1 MDPLSAVSLAGTVI
15 SFVDFSLKLASKA
28 TKMYSS
34 ENGSSE
40 EDSNLET
47 ICATLSECS
56 AKLSTATSRGG
67 NQLPRSRSRIQ
78 DLAQACQTDCAAM
91 LRILNK
97 LKEARKFDPGDST
110 FERRAK
116 ALRGALKAVF
126 KDPEL
131 KSIEARLQRTQSTLT
146 LELCTISSTYHE
158 RHSRHLEELKR
169 TSAEYQTHHTEQLEE
184 IHSILYN
191 LQRIHTATNASLAD
205 GKLHHDDV
213 LGLEEHMSRLSIA
226 THDMAY
232 QQEIIKRLDFESFR
246 FRQHGI
252 SEAHKGTYC
261 WALHEGKRAECQERL
276 EKWLAADIGSGAF
289 WVSGK
294 PGSGKSTFMKYV
306 ARSDQTMS
314 KLGRWAQGH
323 RVIIASHYFWSRGL
337 PMQRSQQG
345 LLQTLLLDI
354 FRQYPHLISQ
364 VFNDDAG
371 SSSQRT
377 DAAKRIDW
385 DVPRLRSTLMD
396 LTSGKAPGVKFC
408 IFIDGLDEFDGDHVD
423 MGQYLL
429 ELSKSSLVKL
439 CVSSRPL
446 NVFEDAFGNNQST
459 KLHMHELNE
468 ADILKYTRSRL
479 FEHPR
484 WNLLLI
490 QRADACSLVG
500 EIAERS
506 RGVFLWVFLVTG
518 MLREGLTNDD
528 NFTDLCKR
536 LSSFPSDLHDF
547 FQNIIGSVDPVYQE
561 RTAGFL
567 RLARVAIEPLET
579 LIYYFHDV
587 QYDDQDRAP
596 HQYSN
601 FGGLDED
608 YKKSL
613 QKYTL
618 RRINAYCRGL
628 LEYRNGKVGF
638 LHRSVADFLDTP
650 EMIRLLAE
658 NSRAELDPQLSILDC
673 IASLLETQRH
683 EHNLFSNNLQMSM
696 TYAALV
702 ERRGD
707 GSSGMAYILLDK
719 IYGYLPLPRSVI
731 PFTRS
736 NFIKLAMK
744 THLIGYIHICLQRNP
759 AYCDDLDSHVINV
772 VLELPASSMK
782 ERLLDMVFKH
792 EQRRDTADA
801 LRPSRVTKAWTTYI
815 KTVTMGLTG
824 NPGTPWRQML
834 EDQRI
839 PRMFLEHGADPNAVI
854 TVKNDSRN
862 QHSTAWVEMLRP
874 AFRHRLEE
882 RSRQKCLAMMDTLI
896 HHGAQF
902 WERPMGAQIYSLIMN
917 ELHKRGLNRKDQKI
931 SPGMDQLFSSGRE
944 FTANVMARL
953 LPGADWDISRFWP
966 AIEMYLGAEL
976 FETMR
981 ARCVA
986 ATNGRA
992 HPKSLV
998 KASRSRSTS
1007 PSDMPARKRRRQ
1019 LPGNDARQ
1027 GGQKRLLT
1035 TPSVQNYYVISD
1047 SDDDGRKP
1055 AIKSTGTGTAN
1066 DPLSI
1071 DDDSD

>member
-1 MDPLSAVSLAGTVI
+1 MDPLSTVSLAGTVI

-28 TKMYSS
+28 TDIYSS
-34 ENGSSE
+34 ENGSSDE
-40 EDSNLET
+40 ESNLET

-56 AKLSTATSRGG
+56 AKLSTAISGG
-67 NQLPRSRSRIQ
+67 SNQLPRSRSRIQ

-91 LRILNK
+91 LRVLKK
-97 LKEARKFDPGDST
+97 LKEARKFEPGDNS
-110 FERRAK
+110 FQRRTK
-116 ALRGALKAVF
+116 ALRGALKAAF
-126 KDPEL
+126 KGPEL

-158 RHSRHLEELKR
+158 RHSRYLEELKR
-169 TSAEYQTHHTEQLEE
+169 TSAEYRTHHTKQLEE
-184 IHSILYN
+184 IHLILYN
-191 LQRIHTATNASLAD
+191 LKQINTKANPSLAD
-205 GKLHHDDV
+205 GNFHYDDV
-213 LGLEEHMSRLSIA
+213 LGLEEHMSRLTIA
-226 THDMAY
+226 TDDMAY
-232 QQEIIKRLDFESFR
+232 QQDIIKGLDFESFH
-246 FRQHGI
+246 FRQHHI

-261 WALHEGKRAECQERL
+261 WALQEGKRAECQERL
-276 EKWLAADIGSGAF
+276 EKWFAAGTGDGAF

-306 ARSDQTMS
+306 ARSNKTMC
-314 KLGRWAQGH
+314 KLSRWAQGH

-337 PMQRSQQG
+337 PMQRSEQG

-364 VFNDDAG
+364 VFDDDAG
-371 SSSQRT
+371 SSSRI
-377 DAAKRIDW
+377 DAAKRSDW
-385 DVPRLRSTLMD
+385 DVPRLRSTLET

-408 IFIDGLDEFDGDHVD
+408 IFIDGLDECDEDPVD
-423 MGQYLL
+423 MGRYLL
-429 ELSKSSLVKL
+429 KLSESSLVKL

-446 NVFEDAFGNNQST
+446 NAFEDAFGNDRLT
-459 KLHMHELNE
+459 KLYMHELNE
-468 ADILKYTRSRL
+468 ADILHYTRSRL
-479 FEHPR
+479 FGHPR
-484 WNLLLI
+484 WELLLV

-696 TYAALV
+696 TYAA
-702 ERRGD
+702 
-707 GSSGMAYILLDK
+707 
-719 IYGYLPLPRSVI
+719 
-731 PFTRS
+731 
-736 NFIKLAMK
+736 
-744 THLIGYIHICLQRNP
+744 
-759 AYCDDLDSHVINV
+759 
-772 VLELPASSMK
+772 
-782 ERLLDMVFKH
+782 
-792 EQRRDTADA
+792 
-801 LRPSRVTKAWTTYI
+801 
-815 KTVTMGLTG
+815 
-824 NPGTPWRQML
+824 
-834 EDQRI
+834 
-839 PRMFLEHGADPNAVI
+839 
-854 TVKNDSRN
+854 
-862 QHSTAWVEMLRP
+862 
-874 AFRHRLEE
+874 
-882 RSRQKCLAMMDTLI
+882 
-896 HHGAQF
+896 
-902 WERPMGAQIYSLIMN
+902 
-917 ELHKRGLNRKDQKI
+917 
-931 SPGMDQLFSSGRE
+931 
-944 FTANVMARL
+944 
-953 LPGADWDISRFWP
+953 
-966 AIEMYLGAEL
+966 
-976 FETMR
+976 
-981 ARCVA
+981 
-986 ATNGRA
+986 
-992 HPKSLV
+992 
-998 KASRSRSTS
+998 
-1007 PSDMPARKRRRQ
+1007 
-1019 LPGNDARQ
+1019 
-1027 GGQKRLLT
+1027 
-1035 TPSVQNYYVISD
+1035 D